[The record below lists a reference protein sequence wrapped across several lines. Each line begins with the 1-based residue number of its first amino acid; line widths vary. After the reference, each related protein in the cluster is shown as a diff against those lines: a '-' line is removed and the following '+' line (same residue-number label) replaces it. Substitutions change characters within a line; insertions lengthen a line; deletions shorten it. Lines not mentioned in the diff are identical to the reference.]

1 MSSST
6 SSTANQKGKGLLRPI
21 KSVGSDFDDKPLWN
35 HVKVLSLTPNGGGNR
50 IWSCNYCNKRV
61 TGSYSKVKAHLLKI
75 SGQGVQICKEIS
87 KEVCEALKQEHEE
100 AENKKASV
108 QLDARKKSDYVSL
121 PERSDLSHLKKR
133 KGSNVGALEK
143 SFGIENRNI
152 ADKMVARM
160 FYASGLS
167 FNFAKSPYFRK
178 YSEFLAKTSLP
189 GYIPPTYN
197 RLRTTLLAP
206 EKAHIDRKLQPIKDA
221 WKRKELSICSDGW
234 SDIKRRPLINIMAAS
249 SGGPIFLKSINSSGV
264 VKGGEYIANLFIKSI
279 EEVGASNVVQVI
291 TDNASNM
298 KLAGSTVEQTYPHI
312 FWTPCVVHCLN
323 LALKSMCQP
332 SEKSTQFINCKWI
345 LDLIG
350 EVSSL
355 KIFVLNHD
363 MAHALFQKHSALSL
377 LKVAETRFASHVVM
391 TSRVHQVKAS
401 LERMVMDDD
410 WRNYKGDKV
419 IEAKTREIKSLV
431 MNDEWWDKI
440 EYFLKFTEPI
450 VSMLRSADLDA
461 PKLHLVYD
469 MWDTMIEKVKAIIFE
484 QEGKDLIVGQSNLFY
499 TIQEI
504 LVARWN
510 KSNTPLHCM
519 AHSLVQK

>member
-1 MSSST
+1 
-6 SSTANQKGKGLLRPI
+6 
-21 KSVGSDFDDKPLWN
+21 
-35 HVKVLSLTPNGGGNR
+35 
-50 IWSCNYCNKRV
+50 
-61 TGSYSKVKAHLLKI
+61 
-75 SGQGVQICKEIS
+75 
-87 KEVCEALKQEHEE
+87 
-100 AENKKASV
+100 
-108 QLDARKKSDYVSL
+108 
-121 PERSDLSHLKKR
+121 
-133 KGSNVGALEK
+133 
-143 SFGIENRNI
+143 
-152 ADKMVARM
+152 
-160 FYASGLS
+160 
-167 FNFAKSPYFRK
+167 
-178 YSEFLAKTSLP
+178 
-189 GYIPPTYN
+189 
-197 RLRTTLLAP
+197 
-206 EKAHIDRKLQPIKDA
+206 
-221 WKRKELSICSDGW
+221 
-234 SDIKRRPLINIMAAS
+234 MAAS

-298 KLAGSTVEQTYPHI
+298 KLAGSMVEQTYPHI

-345 LDLIG
+345 LDLID

-355 KIFVLNHD
+355 KNFVFNHD

-391 TSRVHQVKAS
+391 TSHVHQVKAY

-419 IEAKTREIKSLV
+419 IEVKTREIKSLV

-469 MWDTMIEKVKAIIFE
+469 MWDTMIEKVKAFIFE
-484 QEGKDLIVGQSNLFY
+484 QEGKDLIVGYFKDSNDLKQAFLEYGAFASGSGFFSEPHVVEAMMYEEPLSWWANHGINAPLLQSLAYKLLSQPASPSCCERNWSTYSLIHSIKRNKLETSRAEDLVFVHYNLRLLSRQKETY
-499 TIQEI
+499 TSGLSKYWDVGGDRFDVDEATNDLLDLSIDEPQLEGVIFEEEIEDVQEI
-504 LVARWN
+504 DLEN
-510 KSNTPLHCM
+510 IEEEC
-519 AHSLVQK
+519 

>member
-1 MSSST
+1 
-6 SSTANQKGKGLLRPI
+6 
-21 KSVGSDFDDKPLWN
+21 
-35 HVKVLSLTPNGGGNR
+35 
-50 IWSCNYCNKRV
+50 
-61 TGSYSKVKAHLLKI
+61 
-75 SGQGVQICKEIS
+75 
-87 KEVCEALKQEHEE
+87 
-100 AENKKASV
+100 
-108 QLDARKKSDYVSL
+108 
-121 PERSDLSHLKKR
+121 
-133 KGSNVGALEK
+133 
-143 SFGIENRNI
+143 
-152 ADKMVARM
+152 
-160 FYASGLS
+160 
-167 FNFAKSPYFRK
+167 
-178 YSEFLAKTSLP
+178 
-189 GYIPPTYN
+189 
-197 RLRTTLLAP
+197 
-206 EKAHIDRKLQPIKDA
+206 
-221 WKRKELSICSDGW
+221 
-234 SDIKRRPLINIMAAS
+234 MAAS
-249 SGGPIFLKSINSSGV
+249 SGGPIFLKSINLSGV

-298 KLAGSTVEQTYPHI
+298 NLVGSTVEQTYPHI
-312 FWTPCVVHCLN
+312 FWTPCVVHSLN
-323 LALKSMCQP
+323 LALKNMCQP

-355 KIFVLNHD
+355 KNFVLNHD

-377 LKVAETRFASHVVM
+377 LKVAEMRFASHVVM
-391 TSRVHQVKAS
+391 ASHVHQVKAS

-484 QEGKDLIVGQSNLFY
+484 QEGNDLIVGQSYFFY

-504 LVARWN
+504 LVVRWN
-510 KSNTPLHCM
+510 KSNTLLHCM
-519 AHSLVQK
+519 AHSLVPKYYHESWLKGEGNGVRRLAPNENREISLNRVKYFQRYFKDSNDLKQASLEYGVFASGSGFFSETHVVEAMMYEEPLSWWANHSVNALLLQSLAYKLLSQPASSSCCERNWSTYSLIHSIKRNKLETSRAEDLVFMYYNLCLFSRQKETYTSGPSKYWDVVYVNPFVIGKYQAVLIKLSPGAGVYYP